1 MNCTFCNNKFS
12 SKSALHHHQK
22 SAKYCIKIQGKNL
35 TMFTCNYCKK
45 TLSTKQ
51 NLNVHMNNC
60 TKYNQSL
67 YAEKYKKE
75 NKIVVNEYK
84 QELKIANDKIFF
96 LQEELQ
102 KKEIKIQQLQDK
114 LENIA
119 IKAIQRPTTT
129 NMNKTQINNFIQ
141 KMEPLSAEHML
152 EHSQNLTL
160 EHIQKGASGYAEYAL
175 EYPLKDRIAC
185 VDYSRRKMKFKDKD
199 GNLITD
205 PEMVKLAPM
214 FFNSIKN
221 KSSEI
226 VYSQNDNNMDSVMF
240 EEVANLFN
248 MNTDVKNGADGIKSE
263 FYHDFIKHVCSG
275 SVVE

>member
-102 KKEIKIQQLQDK
+102 K
-114 LENIA
+114 
-119 IKAIQRPTTT
+119 
-129 NMNKTQINNFIQ
+129 TQC
-141 KMEPLSAEHML
+141 LL
-152 EHSQNLTL
+152 
-160 EHIQKGASGYAEYAL
+160 
-175 EYPLKDRIAC
+175 
-185 VDYSRRKMKFKDKD
+185 
-199 GNLITD
+199 
-205 PEMVKLAPM
+205 
-214 FFNSIKN
+214 
-221 KSSEI
+221 
-226 VYSQNDNNMDSVMF
+226 
-240 EEVANLFN
+240 
-248 MNTDVKNGADGIKSE
+248 
-263 FYHDFIKHVCSG
+263 
-275 SVVE
+275 